1 MSFVQSDGGRS
12 ESAIYPTLKKIWI
25 RRGGMRWKMMGDCAV
40 RAVAVTFDLSY
51 DEAFC
56 LLDALPNGCVGSFE
70 RKIGNKVINGWQL
83 RPVCQMAESGRYI
96 CTECRGGHVVAY
108 IDGVRYDTVPGRSR
122 ISRIWA
128 VVQAG
133 NPPRDTL

>member
-1 MSFVQSDGGRS
+1 MSFLQSDGGRS

-25 RRGGMRWKMMGDCAV
+25 RRGGMRWKMVGDCAV
-40 RAVAVTFDLSY
+40 RAVAVTFGLSY
-51 DEAFC
+51 DEAFR
-56 LLDALPNGCVGSFE
+56 LLDADSNGSVRGFE
-70 RKIGNKVINGWQL
+70 RKIGNRIINGWQL
-83 RPVCQMAESGRYI
+83 RPAKELTEDGRCI
-96 CTECRGGHVVAY
+96 CTEYRGGHVVAY
-108 IDGVRYDTVPGRSR
+108 IDGVRYDTVPGQSR